1 MIMIYKVYAQNVKKA
16 DPVQKIDI
24 DDVKELIEEHVSSLL
39 DSMSFDEID
48 IDDDNAFEKVY
59 DALCS
64 LLEEHFEKYKY
75 IGCGD
80 FDILV
85 SDSIPSRPCKADNT
99 FFEEKEI
106 IDFMNRN

>member
-1 MIMIYKVYAQNVKKA
+1 MIYKVYAQCVKKHEPIKEL
-16 DPVQKIDI
+16 DK
-24 DDVKELIEEHVSSLL
+24 DDVKELISEHASTLL

-48 IDDDNAFEKVY
+48 IDDDNAFDKVY

-85 SDSIPSRPCKADNT
+85 SDSIPNRPCKADNT

-106 IDFMNRN
+106 IDYMNKE